1 MHERAEPEVRR
12 TSVARERAPWGD
24 DFVLLTNQPVARR
37 GVTLALGWAI
47 ASVVLLVANTLVYRV
62 FALGRLEA
70 LQAGFE
76 LLWLAA
82 SVVLAVG
89 ILFIGTSV
97 DRPALAWVLV
107 GLIAVSSLL
116 DLAFTLMRV
125 LAPDSHQLWSL
136 VSIPSSLF
144 GLAERVVFLVLFVQL
159 CGPKHPWALVV
170 ALVSGGLGAL
180 RTLISFTL
188 PYVVANSGTGFLT
201 SWYPWV
207 MSVTSLITSV
217 ASLLL
222 VLAARA
228 QIERSTSSPSPNAV
242 ASARSLATA
251 EPAPNPA
258 ADFGIGAVLLLVG
271 IGVSVASY
279 TAASSAGGGR
289 YVVATGFIGVGLG
302 RLIRGLI
309 RSSKAPSE

>member
-1 MHERAEPEVRR
+1 M
-12 TSVARERAPWGD
+12 
-24 DFVLLTNQPVARR
+24 LLTNQPVARR
-37 GVTLALGWAI
+37 GVNLALGWAI
-47 ASVVLLVANTLVYRV
+47 ASVVLLAANTLVYRV
-62 FALGRLEA
+62 FALGRLEG
-70 LQAGFE
+70 LQAGLE

-89 ILFIGTSV
+89 VLFIGTSV

-170 ALVSGGLGAL
+170 ALVSGGLGAV
-180 RTLISFTL
+180 RMLISFTL
-188 PYVVANSGTGFLT
+188 PSVMANFGTSFLT
-201 SWYPWV
+201 TWYPWV

-228 QIERSTSSPSPNAV
+228 QISSPIQNAMP
-242 ASARSLATA
+242 SARSPATA

-258 ADFGIGAVLLLVG
+258 ADFGIGAVLLLIG
-271 IGVSVASY
+271 IGVSVVSY